1 MKFAAIICE
10 YNPFHFGHEYQIR
23 ELRRLVREK
32 YGSETVVAAIM
43 SGSFTQRGEPA
54 VFGKYVRARAALSCG
69 ADLVVE
75 LPAPWSMSGAE
86 FFALG
91 GVSIAKR
98 LGADILA
105 FGGESEL
112 SVLKE
117 NAKRLASPEFSG
129 AFTAARESEPGLS
142 ANTLRERV
150 WEQLYSSPLYR
161 GSNDILA
168 LEYLRALEGSG
179 IEPICIRRV
188 GESYNPTGQTRSGF
202 ASASTVRKKIR
213 AGEDFSAL
221 VPEKAFEVFRCA
233 PVCRTENLDSIVTAY
248 LRLGHS
254 SMSGVEVSGGVENRL
269 HDAAMRNFGV
279 ERIVGAALERR
290 YSASRLR
297 RAIFSSICG
306 FSASDSE
313 REPEFTNLLA
323 ANKSGCELLSSAR
336 KRLGK
341 FILTKPADFRQ
352 LPEKARRQFE
362 QNYAAESLWALS
374 CDDENCRRADELL
387 KKRPEIL

>member
-91 GVSIAKR
+91 GVAIAKR

-117 NAKRLASPEFSG
+117 NAKRLASSEFIDACS
-129 AFTAARESEPGLS
+129 AARKSEPGLA
-142 ANTLRERV
+142 ANTLRDKV
-150 WEQLYSSPLYR
+150 W
-161 GSNDILA
+161 
-168 LEYLRALEGSG
+168 
-179 IEPICIRRV
+179 
-188 GESYNPTGQTRSGF
+188 
-202 ASASTVRKKIR
+202 KKLPCLP
-213 AGEDFSAL
+213 GLLQE
-221 VPEKAFEVFRCA
+221 
-233 PVCRTENLDSIVTAY
+233 
-248 LRLGHS
+248 
-254 SMSGVEVSGGVENRL
+254 L
-269 HDAAMRNFGV
+269 H
-279 ERIVGAALERR
+279 I
-290 YSASRLR
+290 S
-297 RAIFSSICG
+297 
-306 FSASDSE
+306 
-313 REPEFTNLLA
+313 LA
-323 ANKSGCELLSSAR
+323 A
-336 KRLGK
+336 
-341 FILTKPADFRQ
+341 F
-352 LPEKARRQFE
+352 
-362 QNYAAESLWALS
+362 
-374 CDDENCRRADELL
+374 
-387 KKRPEIL
+387 